1 MNKTITLAEL
11 MRQMGVPFDI
21 NPFVNA
27 YIQQERKKLAKQ
39 AKANPMPPQTPRQ
52 MPALAMLSR
61 SA

>member
-39 AKANPMPPQTPRQ
+39 AKATPMPPQ

>member
-39 AKANPMPPQTPRQ
+39 AKANPMPPQ